1 MQEQTPSPRERVL
14 ASALELFVERGYF
27 NTSVP
32 DIGVHSKS
40 SVGSIYHHFANKEEI
55 ARNIYDDGIKRFR
68 TAIAE
73 VIDANEHPK
82 KVFKAIVI
90 AFLYFSEHNKSLAKY
105 LWLARHNEFLST
117 KVTKPTVVG
126 FDALG
131 RQLTKVIKRA
141 VKNGDIADLNAKVLW
156 ALIFGLSL
164 SYILD
169 WLDGSANIPPSEM
182 APIIADA
189 SCAALT
195 SVKPKKCN

>member
-1 MQEQTPSPRERVL
+1 MAT
-14 ASALELFVERGYF
+14 ALELFVERGYF
-27 NTSVP
+27 NTNIP
-32 DIGVHSKS
+32 DISSFSKC
-40 SVGSIYHHFANKEEI
+40 SVGSIYHCFVNKEEI
-55 ARNIYDDGIKRFR
+55 ARSLYYEGIKKFR
-68 TAIAE
+68 SAIGD
-73 VIDANEHPK
+73 VIDVNEHPK

-126 FDALG
+126 FDTLG

-141 VKNGDIADLNAKVLW
+141 IKNGDIADLNAKILW
-156 ALIFGLSL
+156 TLIFGLSL

-189 SCAALT
+189 SWAALA
-195 SVKPKKCN
+195 SVRPKK